1 MWLQL
6 GMGEPSVYP
15 EPAQFPQPEA
25 SRGLEGCEKVSTGN
39 ESQEQLGPFG
49 RQGPAVQSLRRLNRL
64 GPPQPPPL
72 VGNHY
77 QMPGN

>member
-6 GMGEPSVYP
+6 GVGVQPVLP
-15 EPAQFPQPEA
+15 EPVQFPQPEA
-25 SRGLEGCEKVSTGN
+25 SGGLEDCEKVSTGN
-39 ESQEQLGPFG
+39 ESWEQLGPFG
-49 RQGPAVQSLRRLNRL
+49 RQGPAAQSLTRPNRL

-77 QMPGN
+77 QMPSS